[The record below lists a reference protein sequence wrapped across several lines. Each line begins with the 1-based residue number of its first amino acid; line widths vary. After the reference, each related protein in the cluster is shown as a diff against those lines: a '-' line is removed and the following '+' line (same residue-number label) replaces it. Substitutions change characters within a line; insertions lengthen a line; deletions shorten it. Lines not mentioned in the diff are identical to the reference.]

1 MRLIEDNINSKQY
14 FIRSGLLEPIHL
26 TEDERDL
33 LVDGMLTSITKIAE
47 EVIKSKE
54 ISMNVTK
61 TISDELATRLEETLQ
76 F

>member
-1 MRLIEDNINSKQY
+1 M
-14 FIRSGLLEPIHL
+14 LEPIHL

-33 LVDGMLTSITKIAE
+33 LVDGMQTSITKIAE

-54 ISMNVTK
+54 ISMSVTK
-61 TISDELATRLEETLQ
+61 TISDELAARLEETLQ